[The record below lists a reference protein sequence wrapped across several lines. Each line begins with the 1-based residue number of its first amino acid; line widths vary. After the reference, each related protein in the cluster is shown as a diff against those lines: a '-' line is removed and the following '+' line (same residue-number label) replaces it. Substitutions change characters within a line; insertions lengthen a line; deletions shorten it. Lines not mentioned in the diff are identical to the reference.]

1 MARRLRKRMP
11 GVPLIAGFWSVIQD
25 DTHFL
30 DGFEATECDFLAT
43 TLQQA
48 VTQIVALMRRSGTDD
63 AFSSSVRQDEEEPV
77 AD

>member
-11 GVPLIAGFWSVIQD
+11 DVPLIAGFWSVIQD

-43 TLQQA
+43 SLKQA
-48 VTQIVALMRRSGTDD
+48 VAQIVTLMTRSGTDER
-63 AFSSSVRQDEEEPV
+63 FSSTIKQSEEESV